1 LDKIDEL
8 VFVLGK
14 VGEMLSENTR
24 GRSFGKKSLIG
35 VVAMACGGLVQA
47 GEMSPAQEEALRLQ
61 VVEQTNRL
69 EQLRQQMAEA
79 DAKLAEIKR
88 VLGIEKLRNTRGGTE
103 VPEDGRIR
111 QFSSFELAQ
120 AQSATLP
127 AGQVSTVGQAPQA
140 TSDGRPPAVAPIFDQ
155 PGILTPKGKF
165 VFEPGFQYSYSSSN
179 RVSLVGYT
187 IIPALTIGLID
198 VREVRRNTFTANLT
212 GRWGITNRFEIE
224 AKIPY
229 VYRSDSVVSR
239 PLNLTPSSQDQ
250 VFSADG
256 SGVGDVEV
264 TGRYQL
270 NDGGQDKPYYIG
282 SLRFKSRT
290 GKDQFEVPT
299 DLSANLNVG
308 GLQKELPTGS
318 GFYTIQP
325 GLTFLYPTDPAVFF
339 GGISYQYNVKRSNVK
354 ANYVNG
360 TANQGNLGEIDP
372 GDVIGFNFG
381 MGLALNDRSSFSI
394 GYDHSSVGKTKTSGS
409 STGSVRTELGTLL
422 LGYSHK
428 LSNKN
433 SLNLSVG
440 VGVTDDTPDVT
451 MSLRMPT
458 SF

>member
-1 LDKIDEL
+1 
-8 VFVLGK
+8 
-14 VGEMLSENTR
+14 
-24 GRSFGKKSLIG
+24 
-35 VVAMACGGLVQA
+35 MACSGLVQA

-69 EQLRQQMAEA
+69 EQLRLQMAEA
-79 DAKLAEIKR
+79 DAKLSEIKR
-88 VLGIEKLRNTRGGTE
+88 VLGIDKLRNTRGGT
-103 VPEDGRIR
+103 DARIK
-111 QFSSFELAQ
+111 QFSAFELAQ
-120 AQSATLP
+120 AQPATQP
-127 AGQVSTVGQAPQA
+127 AGQISPIGQAPQPS
-140 TSDGRPPAVAPIFDQ
+140 TDGRPPEIAPIFDQ

-264 TGRYQL
+264 TGRYQF

-299 DLSANLNVG
+299 DLAANPNAG

-339 GGISYQYNVKRSNVK
+339 GGVSYQYNVKRSNVK
-354 ANYVNG
+354 ANYVGG
-360 TANQGNLGEIDP
+360 TVSEGNLGEIDP

-394 GYDHSSVGKTKTSGS
+394 GYDHSSVGKTKTSSPS
-409 STGSVRTELGTLL
+409 SSAVRTELGTLL
-422 LGYSHK
+422 LGYSHR
-428 LSNKN
+428 LNNKS

>member
-1 LDKIDEL
+1 
-8 VFVLGK
+8 
-14 VGEMLSENTR
+14 MQSEITR
-24 GRSFGKKSLIG
+24 GRSLREKSLISA
-35 VVAMACGGLVQA
+35 VALACSGLAQA
-47 GEMSPAQEEALRLQ
+47 GDMSAAQEEALRLQ

-79 DAKLAEIKR
+79 DAQLAEIKR
-88 VLGIEKLRNTRGGTE
+88 VLGIEKLRNTRGGTDVRDE
-103 VPEDGRIR
+103 ARIKPY
-111 QFSSFELAQ
+111 SSFDLAQ
-120 AQSATLP
+120 AQPATQP
-127 AGQVSTVGQAPQA
+127 SGQISPVGQAPQS
-140 TSDGRPPAVAPIFDQ
+140 TDGRPPEVAPIFDQ
-155 PGILTPKGKF
+155 PGVLTPRGKF
-165 VFEPGFQYSYSSSN
+165 SFEPGFQYSYSSSN

-212 GRWGITNRFEIE
+212 GRWGVTNRFEIE

-250 VFSADG
+250 VFSSDG
-256 SGVGDVEV
+256 SGLGDIEV

-299 DLSANLNVG
+299 DLAANPNAG

-339 GGISYQYNVKRSNVK
+339 GGVSYQYNVKRSNVK
-354 ANYVNG
+354 ANYVGG
-360 TANQGNLGEIDP
+360 TVSQGNLGEIDP

-409 STGSVRTELGTLL
+409 TTGSVRTELGTLL
-422 LGYSHK
+422 LGYSHR
-428 LSNKN
+428 LNNKS

-440 VGVTDDTPDVT
+440 VGVTDDTPDVS

>member
-1 LDKIDEL
+1 
-8 VFVLGK
+8 
-14 VGEMLSENTR
+14 MLSENTR

-47 GEMSPAQEEALRLQ
+47 GEMSPAQEEALRMQ

-88 VLGIEKLRNTRGGTE
+88 VLGIEKLRNTRGGTD
-103 VPEDGRIR
+103 VRDDARIK
-111 QFSSFELAQ
+111 QFPSFELAQ

-127 AGQVSTVGQAPQA
+127 AGQMSPVGQAPQA
-140 TSDGRPPAVAPIFDQ
+140 SSDGRPPAVAPIFDQ

-198 VREVRRNTFTANLT
+198 VREVKRNTFTANLT

-224 AKIPY
+224 AKLPY
-229 VYRSDSVVSR
+229 VYRSDSVISR
-239 PLNLTPSSQDQ
+239 PLNLSGSSQDQ
-250 VFSADG
+250 AFSSDG
-256 SGVGDVEV
+256 SGIGDVEV
-264 TGRYQL
+264 TGRYQF
-270 NDGGQDKPYYIG
+270 NDGGQDNPYYIG

-290 GKDQFEVPT
+290 GKDPFEVLT
-299 DLSANLNVG
+299 DDANNPNAHA
-308 GLQKELPTGS
+308 LQKELPTGS

-354 ANYVNG
+354 GNYTSG
-360 TANQGNLGEIDP
+360 EKSLGEVDP

-394 GYDHSSVGKTKTSGS
+394 GYDHSSVGKTKQG
-409 STGSVRTELGTLL
+409 GKFALDAVRTELGTLL
-422 LGYSHK
+422 LGYSYRMN
-428 LSNKN
+428 NKN